1 MDASPGA
8 ARRCPASCPS
18 AVCPACFQL
27 AKTLERSKH
36 GASVSPK
43 TRHGRLARSC
53 AARLSKML
61 LTGLIT
67 VGLNVSP
74 ALRRTR
80 VPHGRPSVRL
90 QGVTEDTGCEASDM
104 DLKDCGKRT
113 APFNKVMAANRAEI
127 AVRIMRAATE
137 LNMQTVAIYGYED
150 RYSQH
155 RARCNHAFGSS
166 RW

>member
-1 MDASPGA
+1 
-8 ARRCPASCPS
+8 
-18 AVCPACFQL
+18 
-27 AKTLERSKH
+27 
-36 GASVSPK
+36 
-43 TRHGRLARSC
+43 
-53 AARLSKML
+53 ML

-127 AVRIMRAATE
+127 AVRTMRAATD